1 MAVTRGLVVA
11 RVFFRRWLCPDLYH
25 GFFVARFCGW
35 WLAMVVEG
43 GGAAA
48 GFCFIK
54 VRVFSLG
61 SVQVVCGGGFFT
73 MVMVR

>member
-1 MAVTRGLVVA
+1 
-11 RVFFRRWLCPDLYH
+11 
-25 GFFVARFCGW
+25 
-35 WLAMVVEG
+35 MVVEG